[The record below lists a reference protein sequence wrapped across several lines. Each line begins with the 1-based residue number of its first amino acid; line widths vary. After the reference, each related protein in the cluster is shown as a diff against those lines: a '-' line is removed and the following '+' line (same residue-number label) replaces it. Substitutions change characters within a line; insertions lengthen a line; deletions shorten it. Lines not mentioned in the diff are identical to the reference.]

1 MRMGP
6 VANFIL
12 ALVVATVT
20 IAGGSLAWPRIT
32 TQPRPKL
39 LQDVKNIVI
48 KTSVGKETA
57 NVLGVSDEAHVAPIN
72 LGKVAA
78 GAAGQV
84 KTMIQNRVQAI
95 IVGNAVNQL
104 HQQFERLSPDQK
116 KQIQQSICNPLEK
129 K

>member
-1 MRMGP
+1 MGP

-72 LGKVAA
+72 LGQVAA

-116 KQIQQSICNPLEK
+116 KQIQQSICQPLEK

>member
-1 MRMGP
+1 MGT
-6 VANFIL
+6 VANFLI

-20 IAGGSLAWPRIT
+20 IAGGSIAWPRIT
-32 TQPRPKL
+32 KQPRPKL

-48 KTSVGKETA
+48 QTSVGKETA
-57 NVLGVSDEAHVAPIN
+57 NVLGVSDEAHITPVN
-72 LGKVAA
+72 LGQVAA
-78 GAAGQV
+78 GAVGQV
-84 KTMIQNRVQAI
+84 KTVVQNRVQAI

-116 KQIQQSICNPLEK
+116 TQIQEIICKPLEK

>member
-6 VANFIL
+6 AANFII

-20 IAGGSLAWPRIT
+20 IAGGSLAWPRLT
-32 TQPRPKL
+32 KQPRPKL
-39 LQDVKNIVI
+39 LQDVKNVFI
-48 KTSVGKETA
+48 KTPIGVQTA
-57 NVLGVSDEAHVAPIN
+57 NILGVSDEAHVKPVN
-72 LGKVAA
+72 LGSVAA
-78 GAAGQV
+78 GAIGEV
-84 KTMIQNRVQAI
+84 KTVVQNRVQAI

-116 KQIQQSICNPLEK
+116 TQIQEIICKPLEK

>member
-1 MRMGP
+1 MGP
-6 VANFIL
+6 VGNFII

-32 TQPRPKL
+32 TQPRPRL
-39 LQDVKNIVI
+39 LQDVKNVVM
-48 KTSVGKETA
+48 KTSVGKDTA
-57 NVLGVSDEAHVAPIN
+57 TVLGVTDEKHVAPIN
-72 LGKVAA
+72 LGAVAA
-78 GAAGQV
+78 GAVGQV
-84 KTMIQNRVQAI
+84 KTAIQNRVQAV

-116 KQIQQSICNPLEK
+116 KQIQQSICTPLEK